1 MRLDD
6 FLFNLQTY
14 YILPRRQC
22 IQCLLILGE
31 PFRVREQ
38 FEKSVFGYE
47 QNTNL
52 DVQVRAEVQSNSL
65 FGKDHQPDTAL

>member
-1 MRLDD
+1 M
-6 FLFNLQTY
+6 
-14 YILPRRQC
+14 
-22 IQCLLILGE
+22 
-31 PFRVREQ
+31 REQ

-47 QNTNL
+47 QITNL